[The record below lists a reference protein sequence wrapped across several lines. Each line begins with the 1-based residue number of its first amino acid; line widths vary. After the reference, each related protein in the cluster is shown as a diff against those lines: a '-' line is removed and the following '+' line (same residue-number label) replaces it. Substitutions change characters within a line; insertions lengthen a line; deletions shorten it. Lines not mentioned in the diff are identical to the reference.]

1 MKVPWFDGVWAWPAP
16 GREAEAEM
24 EEASSPGAVAV
35 GGGRLVYTYQ
45 NGR

>member
-1 MKVPWFDGVWAWPAP
+1 MIKVPWFDGAWAWSAP
-16 GREAEAEM
+16 GREVGLM

-45 NGR
+45 TGR